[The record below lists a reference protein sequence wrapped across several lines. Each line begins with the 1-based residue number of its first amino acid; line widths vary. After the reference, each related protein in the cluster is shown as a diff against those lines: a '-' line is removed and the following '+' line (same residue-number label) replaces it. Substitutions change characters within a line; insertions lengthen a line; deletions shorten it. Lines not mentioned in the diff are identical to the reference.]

1 MNAIQV
7 HVHHPYLTL
16 PPRQWA
22 YTSHYTGFKGNHS
35 SFPPSLCLV
44 KVVLQYKHALS
55 INDNSNLLINDNYND
70 WLYFLLLIIPFLNTD
85 NCTLFFNCISNHQQ
99 FWPLMDICI
108 SNYWQ
113 LYFLPWTLTISLS
126 LTDVLLTTDNSIT
139 DDCTSQLTFLST
151 DNCISY
157 HQQLYFLQLTT
168 VAPTITSC
176 NSYPQATSFLY
187 TDSSDYWY
195 VYY

>member
-1 MNAIQV
+1 MS
-7 HVHHPYLTL
+7 Y
-16 PPRQWA
+16 
-22 YTSHYTGFKGNHS
+22 
-35 SFPPSLCLV
+35 C
-44 KVVLQYKHALS
+44 KHALS

-70 WLYFLLLIIPFLNTD
+70 WLYFLLLTIPLLNTD

-168 VAPTITSC
+168 VAPTITKC

-187 TDSSDYWY
+187 TDNSDYWY

>member
-1 MNAIQV
+1 MS
-7 HVHHPYLTL
+7 Y
-16 PPRQWA
+16 
-22 YTSHYTGFKGNHS
+22 
-35 SFPPSLCLV
+35 C
-44 KVVLQYKHALS
+44 KHALS

-70 WLYFLLLIIPFLNTD
+70 WLYFLLLTIPLLNTD

-157 HQQLYFLQLTT
+157 YQQLYFLQLTT

-187 TDSSDYWY
+187 TDSFDFWY